1 MRRIILKN
9 RTTCILSFYRGN
21 EKVACFFLDVNI
33 KLKVY
38 RKRCNN
44 MTIKNPPAGC
54 ENILNS
60 MILDLRTTIL
70 HQ

>member
-1 MRRIILKN
+1 MKKLR
-9 RTTCILSFYRGN
+9 
-21 EKVACFFLDVNI
+21 VFLDVNI

-38 RKRCNN
+38 CKRCNN
-44 MTIKNPPAGC
+44 MTIKNPPAGF
-54 ENILNS
+54 ENIINS